1 MGNNMSENTKNSENH
16 SSSNNIDKLDAQI
29 IAILRTDARIAN
41 TRLAEKIGLSP
52 TATQARV
59 DRLQHSGII
68 RHYAAIIDN
77 GKLMG
82 ENLAFVQV
90 TLNNTSAA
98 ALREFNQAAH
108 QISEIEECHMVAS
121 NFDYLLKVRSHDM
134 NSYRHILA
142 ERISSLPFVRH
153 TSTYIVMQAVKDLG
167 VG

>member
-1 MGNNMSENTKNSENH
+1 MNKNP
-16 SSSNNIDKLDAQI
+16 SNQANSQALKNIDKIDAQI
-29 IAILRTDARIAN
+29 IEILRTDARIPN

-59 DRLQHSGII
+59 LRLEHEGII
-68 RHYAAIIDN
+68 RYYSAVVDN
-77 GKLMG
+77 GKLVG

-98 ALREFNQAAH
+98 ALREFNQAAN
-108 QISEIEECHMVAS
+108 QIPEIEECHMVAS
-121 NFDYLLKVRSHDM
+121 NFDYLLKVRSRDM
-134 NSYRHILA
+134 NNYRYILA
-142 ERISSLPFVRH
+142 ERISGLPYVRH

>member
-1 MGNNMSENTKNSENH
+1 MVQTSLHSESHLSTSD
-16 SSSNNIDKLDAQI
+16 IDKLDAQI
-29 IAILRTDARIAN
+29 IEILRVDARIAN
-41 TRLAEKIGLSP
+41 IRLAEKIGLSP

-59 DRLQHSGII
+59 DRLQHKGII
-68 RHYAAIIDN
+68 RFYAAVIDN
-77 GKLMG
+77 GKLHG

-98 ALREFNQAAH
+98 ALQAFNSAAS
-108 QISEIEECHMVAS
+108 QIREIEECHMVAS
-121 NFDYLLKVRSHDM
+121 NFDYLLKVRSRDM

-142 ERISSLPFVRH
+142 ERISSLPYVRH

>member
-1 MGNNMSENTKNSENH
+1 MQKTTQNSQTNTLPNG
-16 SSSNNIDKLDAQI
+16 IDKIDAQI
-29 IAILRTDARIAN
+29 IEILRTDARIPN

-59 DRLQHSGII
+59 ERLQHDGII
-68 RHYAAIIDN
+68 RYYSAIVDN
-77 GKLMG
+77 GKLVG

-98 ALREFNQAAH
+98 ALREFNQAAQ
-108 QISEIEECHMVAS
+108 QIPEIEECHMVAS
-121 NFDYLLKVRSHDM
+121 NFDYLLKVRSRDM
-134 NSYRHILA
+134 NNYRYILA
-142 ERISSLPFVRH
+142 ERISGLPYVRH

>member
-1 MGNNMSENTKNSENH
+1 MQKSPQSSQTNTLPNG
-16 SSSNNIDKLDAQI
+16 IDKIDAQI
-29 IAILRTDARIAN
+29 IEILRTDARIPN

-59 DRLQHSGII
+59 ERLQYDGII
-68 RHYAAIIDN
+68 RYYSAIVDN
-77 GKLMG
+77 GKLVG

-98 ALREFNQAAH
+98 ALREFNQAAQ
-108 QISEIEECHMVAS
+108 QIPEIEECHMVAS
-121 NFDYLLKVRSHDM
+121 NFDYLLKVRSRDM
-134 NSYRHILA
+134 NNYRYILA
-142 ERISSLPFVRH
+142 ERISGLPYVRH